1 MPEAQ
6 SLPPV
11 RPMLAEH
18 PSQFLVLEGGV
29 ETIIAPRMLQ
39 EALALSLAGEGLVC
53 NCAQTACGRRSIL

>member
-1 MPEAQ
+1 
-6 SLPPV
+6 
-11 RPMLAEH
+11 MLAEH